1 MLLFSGIHHHQPP
14 RKPWLFERGLGLT
27 RKITKIAKRRAAW
40 IEGVC
45 DAGMVVCAP
54 PPPNLTPQP
63 GSSRGAAGSTPPP
76 YRLGRGAQGVS
87 HGRSWMGPRLAGG
100 DDPTGPC
107 GWAPSSPGTCP
118 GGSVGAGGWE
128 QTARCPSSSGAPSV
142 MGTLTRATDGASL
155 STR

>member
-63 GSSRGAAGSTPPP
+63 GSSRGAAGSTPPLQTGKGGP
-76 YRLGRGAQGVS
+76 GSEPRPQLDGAQAGWWRRPHGALWLGSQLPGHLPWRQCGGRG
-87 HGRSWMGPRLAGG
+87 L
-100 DDPTGPC
+100 
-107 GWAPSSPGTCP
+107 
-118 GGSVGAGGWE
+118 GAN
-128 QTARCPSSSGAPSV
+128 S
-142 MGTLTRATDGASL
+142 TLSFQ
-155 STR
+155 